1 MIESGFSS
9 TSEHTLD
16 AKNRIF
22 IPTKFRENL
31 GDTIYV
37 LRHRTSD
44 GNCLRLYTK
53 EEYMTKAAKY
63 NNLEAD
69 ALEPEELDKATK
81 TARKFFAFIDDNQV
95 DSKGRMTLKPS
106 QLAHAGIDKEA
117 IIIGMGNQVE
127 IWSRANWE
135 AYMAAD

>member
-1 MIESGFSS
+1 MTELGFSA

-22 IPTKFRENL
+22 IPMKFRENL
-31 GDTIYV
+31 GETIYV
-37 LRHRTSD
+37 LRQRTSD

-53 EEYMTKAAKY
+53 EEFMIKAEKY

-69 ALEPEELDKATK
+69 ALEVEDLDKATK
-81 TARKFFAFIDDNQV
+81 TARRFFAFIDDNQV

-117 IIIGMGNQVE
+117 IIIGIGNQVE
-127 IWSRANWE
+127 IWSKANWE
-135 AYMAAD
+135 AYMGL